1 MFSLEII
8 IPIIV
13 VAAVCAVYI
22 ILRGRRDE
30 RRAREAG
37 EKLRPIPM
45 DDPLVASGAAMRPAP
60 DAPTPKSAASAA
72 APMEP
77 VFNPDAAKPSEE
89 SELFEPQSPSDEPP
103 IYRQLEA
110 EEEAQRAADEAEA
123 QTAAQAAEPE
133 GGERHPAEPPVD
145 SMIEWILDIAPR
157 EGMQFAL
164 GGVQSLKLEVDRL
177 QLPLLVRIWAQS
189 SRDGLYY
196 DSGELTGPARHVV
209 AAVVLA
215 NRAAQLDDVAASRF
229 FQVLEQSAAQNEVA
243 LRREMEPEDAVKRS
257 ADLKRFIKYYDR
269 AVEVRIVPR
278 GEAEE
283 NFSLDAVGAAA
294 SAAGFAA
301 ASGRWELRLAV
312 DDIDPVMTLAFG
324 PDQTKSLTLAL
335 SLPLANLARGDL
347 KRFFAIANS
356 LAAALNGIWTDCA
369 ARPIDAGGAMQ
380 IAEKIASQAKLMSA
394 GGVTPASERAKLLF
408 SH

>member
-60 DAPTPKSAASAA
+60 DAPAPKPAASAA

-77 VFNPDAAKPSEE
+77 VFNPDAAKPSKE

-123 QTAAQAAEPE
+123 QAAAQAAEPE

-196 DSGELTGPARHVV
+196 DSGELTGPPA
-209 AAVVLA
+209 
-215 NRAAQLDDVAASRF
+215 
-229 FQVLEQSAAQNEVA
+229 
-243 LRREMEPEDAVKRS
+243 
-257 ADLKRFIKYYDR
+257 
-269 AVEVRIVPR
+269 
-278 GEAEE
+278 
-283 NFSLDAVGAAA
+283 
-294 SAAGFAA
+294 
-301 ASGRWELRLAV
+301 
-312 DDIDPVMTLAFG
+312 TL
-324 PDQTKSLTLAL
+324 
-335 SLPLANLARGDL
+335 
-347 KRFFAIANS
+347 
-356 LAAALNGIWTDCA
+356 
-369 ARPIDAGGAMQ
+369 
-380 IAEKIASQAKLMSA
+380 
-394 GGVTPASERAKLLF
+394 
-408 SH
+408 

>member
-1 MFSLEII
+1 
-8 IPIIV
+8 
-13 VAAVCAVYI
+13 
-22 ILRGRRDE
+22 
-30 RRAREAG
+30 
-37 EKLRPIPM
+37 M
-45 DDPLVASGAAMRPAP
+45 DDPLVAGGAAMRPAP
-60 DAPTPKSAASAA
+60 DAPAPKPAASAA

-77 VFNPDAAKPSEE
+77 VFNPDAAKPSKE

-123 QTAAQAAEPE
+123 QAAAQAAEPE
-133 GGERHPAEPPVD
+133 SSERHPAEPPVD

-164 GGVQSLKLEVDRL
+164 GGVQSLKLEVARL

-243 LRREMEPEDAVKRS
+243 LRREKEPEDAVKRS
-257 ADLKRFIKYYDR
+257 ADLTRFIKYCAR
-269 AVEVRIVPR
+269 
-278 GEAEE
+278 
-283 NFSLDAVGAAA
+283 AAA
-294 SAAGFAA
+294 AAGLAS
-301 ASGRWELRLAV
+301 ASGRWERRLAV
-312 DDIDPVMTLAFG
+312 DDTDPVRTLAFG

-356 LAAALNGIWTDCA
+356 LSAALNGIWTDCA

>member
-1 MFSLEII
+1 
-8 IPIIV
+8 
-13 VAAVCAVYI
+13 
-22 ILRGRRDE
+22 
-30 RRAREAG
+30 
-37 EKLRPIPM
+37 
-45 DDPLVASGAAMRPAP
+45 
-60 DAPTPKSAASAA
+60 
-72 APMEP
+72 MEP
-77 VFNPDAAKPSEE
+77 VFNPDAAKPSKE

-123 QTAAQAAEPE
+123 QAAAQAAEPE
-133 GGERHPAEPPVD
+133 SSERHPAEPPVD

-209 AAVVLA
+209 AAVGRRRAADPNLTANGAARA

-294 SAAGFAA
+294 SAAGFAGGG
-301 ASGRWELRLAV
+301 GRWELRLAV

-324 PDQTKSLTLAL
+324 PNQTKSLTLAL

-356 LAAALNGIWTDCA
+356 LSAALNGIWTDCA